1 MLLENYIRLLLE
13 APQVKL
19 GDLMKYPGKLL
30 VGKNYQSYWEFANE
44 EFKTINPQEDLSKR
58 GPFFNCMKLCFD
70 EFMSYESDPTY
81 DIAENIRAMIIYIN
95 GLYDNRNNADVQAIY
110 NSFISDSYNGF
121 EELKNTY
128 EKVYQFIG
136 PKNLNYFANPT
147 YIELLKSSQT
157 EYLFD
162 TPDRTMNGVL
172 AVVPTTTASS
182 IFWARTNAAAQQIV
196 LTKLNRQIYSYPK
209 NPDFLTWC
217 TSFPDESNMFG
228 SYFERGGT
236 TLFYF
241 LPVNDTEG
249 LNKFCIGVTKVSTQE
264 GRFNLICGGHTTVG
278 FENVA
283 FIPDGSDFTSN
294 EIKQK
299 ILKRFGNLGLTKEML
314 NVIQTKVSGRNP
326 FDKYAYIGKLKP
338 AELAAAINMN
348 TIGTTE
354 DGKNSIKTQIET
366 IFKTYADPEFLKDYQ
381 PNPKIIQIVNKDI
394 RYWTECNVDI
404 KLIPEKFAANS
415 DFWVSN
421 TIKNSGEDVSY
432 SQCGKSI
439 QDFIDWNFKKR
450 PNLLTPDFII
460 EFIENC
466 FDKAV
471 QEGLYNPDDSNTRY
485 DRYTQVSDESG
496 QSEAYYQEYR
506 QPYDKMVLNLKMSLV
521 PVEALMTWSSPD
533 LVKFFQYIQKVKSNY
548 PSDVIETNNMYKNDN
563 EVNDYFIRRIS
574 KKVNE
579 DEDDEDD
586 YNYSNAE
593 YRKIKIFSAQLLK
606 ALFKNFNDFKNFCDS
621 EGRAEIKGGRDS
633 QSMFYITD
641 FLLFD
646 NAKYLRYKP
655 FLIPISWM
663 TPEVIKKHV
672 LLSDDKNINNY
683 LSRSNQVLD
692 ILLQDS
698 GSSDVMIQD
707 LNQFKKDNLPI
718 LTKVISSVLKT
729 ELEEIFNNYEE
740 TGDASQV
747 LHSRSLSFLENI
759 LNKHADIIQELQATD
774 LNDPNSDFAK
784 FINLY
789 ERVNQLRNRG
799 LSDSVSDNFN
809 DFITKAAQHCRH
821 LIDNEPKEVGEFTI
835 KFLDK
840 LRKRLGNNSGSLS
853 NFKNSL
859 FMATEFKKNNT
870 MILNFGQF
878 YFWNCNISTTDT
890 VVRDPHDWASFFY
903 EIYEGN
909 PSFSLFNISSGYYF
923 QIENAINALARIKT
937 GAASIQDIERKMV
950 SPGNLRSF
958 INCEMFRSIM
968 NDFTNLAGDD
978 EGEEFFTVMM
988 QKLYYDFK
996 DNPYNNL
1003 NSYLNILTEKFLD
1016 SKSEDESSL
1025 IFYKKSNIQKG
1036 VDETTKYREKK
1047 RRIARDE
1054 LLEKKRAERLAR
1066 GEDDDDYYDDD
1077 DDNLDEAIKFK
1088 IGQKILTENQ
1098 LRHLIR
1104 HFL

>member
-121 EELKNTY
+121 EELKSTY

-209 NPDFLTWC
+209 TPDFLTWC

-381 PNPKIIQIVNKDI
+381 PNPKIVAIINKDI
-394 RYWTECNVDI
+394 RYWTECSVDI
-404 KLIPEKFAANS
+404 NYLPEKYKS
-415 DFWVSN
+415 DQNFW
-421 TIKNSGEDVSY
+421 
-432 SQCGKSI
+432 I
-439 QDFIDWNFKKR
+439 QLF
-450 PNLLTPDFII
+450 LT
-460 EFIENC
+460 
-466 FDKAV
+466 
-471 QEGLYNPDDSNTRY
+471 T
-485 DRYTQVSDESG
+485 
-496 QSEAYYQEYR
+496 
-506 QPYDKMVLNLKMSLV
+506 
-521 PVEALMTWSSPD
+521 
-533 LVKFFQYIQKVKSNY
+533 
-548 PSDVIETNNMYKNDN
+548 
-563 EVNDYFIRRIS
+563 
-574 KKVNE
+574 
-579 DEDDEDD
+579 
-586 YNYSNAE
+586 NYSNAKEVKNKSVGKYFDYLQKISTQDVTADFVINFTEEFLNTCVANNLYSKKDPKVLRAEFEKLYENRFDDKIAKKLNACYNTVYDSFIIYSRFSDVPTETIMSWSDADILKYFNYQNNIKKAYPKSCAKYKRSNMSSIENGAFTYFIRPVGNTNYTTDELKKAERIKVATLRNYSQSLLSKLFLDYEDFKSFCKNTLDYNSDINIYNLLKYPLSYDASISQLLYPSEWMTDDLTANVDFSLDRISDIKDENIDEFISDNKNVLKKHFPALIKQIVEE
-593 YRKIKIFSAQLLK
+593 YAYYIENIEENPLELILEKFNEDYGLLKKYDVIFKEIKDIEFQNDMQELAKINNFMNGQSAVKSDLIEYLKSAALKFNSLKSLPTTNSKVIFDFIKQFERGMFEFLISNKNLLLTVENSRIITDILKENNALELSTCQHFFWDLLNNPELAITDHTQIATFLKFCLIDNDKNFVFADINNNTIQIFDNQKDKNDFVNSKIFQNFLDGLQQFIIKTQNPKFIKLIFMSYLGHYNPI
-606 ALFKNFNDFKNFCDS
+606 ALNEQNINKL
-621 EGRAEIKGGRDS
+621 
-633 QSMFYITD
+633 ITYLFPD
-641 FLLFD
+641 ALSVTKRKLLFD
-646 NAKYLRYKP
+646 TIVNMIMDSY
-655 FLIPISWM
+655 
-663 TPEVIKKHV
+663 PERFSK
-672 LLSDDKNINNY
+672 
-683 LSRSNQVLD
+683 
-692 ILLQDS
+692 
-698 GSSDVMIQD
+698 
-707 LNQFKKDNLPI
+707 QF
-718 LTKVISSVLKT
+718 V
-729 ELEEIFNNYEE
+729 EIF
-740 TGDASQV
+740 
-747 LHSRSLSFLENI
+747 
-759 LNKHADIIQELQATD
+759 LQ
-774 LNDPNSDFAK
+774 
-784 FINLY
+784 
-789 ERVNQLRNRG
+789 
-799 LSDSVSDNFN
+799 NFN
-809 DFITKAAQHCRH
+809 LTNIT
-821 LIDNEPKEVGEFTI
+821 IPDNDYDNEDDDINESI
-835 KFLDK
+835 KFK
-840 LRKRLGNNSGSLS
+840 LGN
-853 NFKNSL
+853 
-859 FMATEFKKNNT
+859 E
-870 MILNFGQF
+870 
-878 YFWNCNISTTDT
+878 
-890 VVRDPHDWASFFY
+890 
-903 EIYEGN
+903 
-909 PSFSLFNISSGYYF
+909 
-923 QIENAINALARIKT
+923 
-937 GAASIQDIERKMV
+937 
-950 SPGNLRSF
+950 
-958 INCEMFRSIM
+958 
-968 NDFTNLAGDD
+968 
-978 EGEEFFTVMM
+978 
-988 QKLYYDFK
+988 
-996 DNPYNNL
+996 
-1003 NSYLNILTEKFLD
+1003 ILTE
-1016 SKSEDESSL
+1016 
-1025 IFYKKSNIQKG
+1025 
-1036 VDETTKYREKK
+1036 R
-1047 RRIARDE
+1047 
-1054 LLEKKRAERLAR
+1054 
-1066 GEDDDDYYDDD
+1066 
-1077 DDNLDEAIKFK
+1077 
-1088 IGQKILTENQ
+1088 Q
-1098 LRHLIR
+1098 LRLIIR
-1104 HFL
+1104 KLL